1 MPSIRALPDLLIN
14 QIAAGEVV
22 ERPAAALKE
31 LLENALD
38 AGAAHIDV
46 DLAAG
51 GIKRIR
57 VADAVG
63 RLVEGDNALSDQE
76 RLWGFTPQESWKAG
90 HYQLQVQNTI
100 EDLAGNNIGK
110 AFEVDLFEGV
120 QRRFTNA
127 VVKLPFEVR

>member
-1 MPSIRALPDLLIN
+1 MDQAL
-14 QIAAGEVV
+14 ASRV
-22 ERPAAALKE
+22 
-31 LLENALD
+31 
-38 AGAAHIDV
+38 
-46 DLAAG
+46 
-51 GIKRIR
+51 IR

-76 RLWGFTPQESWKAG
+76 QLWGFTPQESWKTG
-90 HYQLQVQNTI
+90 HYELHVQNTI

-127 VVKLPFEVR
+127 VVKLSFEVR